1 MVIFEK
7 KRFDYGSS
15 MDSKIIRELFMLCI
29 ESTRILQEDQEFGKH
44 GQIQKWSIDYNELNP
59 GYLYYL
65 FALHPGTQI
74 TLETIPDL
82 AKAARVTLD
91 RRLQHGGGH
100 TGWSRAWILNMWAF
114 RSVEKAKSRYLW
126 SMPYSPHF
134 FAKHHILLMTFF
146 KDHLSEVAF
155 FWDTNQVQ
163 IGLMNEGICL
173 VSQNMWKTDQIEM
186 GIKLSLPIV
195 LDMLYCWRKR
205 NTRIR
210 SRELWDLA
218 EDIASVFVWLF

>member
-1 MVIFEK
+1 
-7 KRFDYGSS
+7 
-15 MDSKIIRELFMLCI
+15 MLCI

-134 FAKHHILLMTFF
+134 FAKHHILLMTFSKIIF
-146 KDHLSEVAF
+146 L
-155 FWDTNQVQ
+155 
-163 IGLMNEGICL
+163 
-173 VSQNMWKTDQIEM
+173 
-186 GIKLSLPIV
+186 
-195 LDMLYCWRKR
+195 R
-205 NTRIR
+205 
-210 SRELWDLA
+210 
-218 EDIASVFVWLF
+218 WLFLGYESSPDRTNERGNLFGQSEYVED